1 MSATDA
7 KIRKTSNRSKSI
19 RSLARNLGYTSHPG
33 SNTLARFRRVLGPN
47 SYSEISSGS
56 RMSMPRKQWSKF

>member
-1 MSATDA
+1 MNTTDA

-19 RSLARNLGYTSHPG
+19 RALAKNLGYAKHPG
-33 SNTLARFRRVLGPN
+33 SNTLTRFRRVLGPI

-56 RMSMPRKQWSKF
+56 RMNMPRKQWSKF